1 MESTAP
7 SNSTSYYCDRQSI
20 NQSKALYA
28 VDQNVTANNIK
39 SYNKTKTVSINA
51 VVDRC
56 VGKKSSKF
64 ATIWTTVCVL
74 DIELD

>member
-7 SNSTSYYCDRQSI
+7 SNNRSYYCDRQSI
-20 NQSKALYA
+20 SQSQALYA

-56 VGKKSSKF
+56 VGKNLPSSLLYGQLF
-64 ATIWTTVCVL
+64 VY
-74 DIELD
+74 